1 MKNEF
6 TYYCHKITDYT
17 KDISLISLAP
27 VSRPLLYT
35 AGQYVEVV
43 LTSKETLPLSIANK
57 PCSDGHLE
65 FHIRHDKNHILA
77 QEFID
82 SVTQNKEIHLLGPK
96 GDSTLDKANKVN
108 QILFV
113 AGGTGFS
120 PINALLEEAISL
132 SKIIHLYWGVRRP
145 EDAYKENFLKK
156 CQLDNKHFSY
166 TIVLSD
172 PDQYPNWSGA
182 TGLVHEHVAKRHS
195 SFEDFCVFASG
206 PYPMLKQAQVIFSQQ
221 GLLQKHFI
229 SDLQT
234 Y

>member
-6 TYYCHKITDYT
+6 LYYCHKITDYT

-27 VSRPLLYT
+27 VHRPLHYT

-43 LTSKETLPLSIANK
+43 LASKQTLPLSIANK
-57 PCSDGHLE
+57 PCKDGHLE
-65 FHIRHDKNHILA
+65 FHIRHDKNHALA

-82 SVTQNKEIHLLGPK
+82 SVTQNKEIHLVGPK
-96 GDSTLDKANKVN
+96 GDSTLDKADKVN
-108 QILFV
+108 QILLV
-113 AGGTGFS
+113 AGGTGFA
-120 PINALLEEAISL
+120 PINALLEEATPL

-156 CQLDNKHFSY
+156 YQLDHKYFSY
-166 TIVLSD
+166 TIVLSE
-172 PDQYPNWSGA
+172 PDQYPNWPGA
-182 TGLVHEHVAKRHS
+182 IGLVHEYVAKRHS
-195 SFEDFCVFASG
+195 SFQDCCVFASG
-206 PYPMLKQAQVIFSQQ
+206 PYSMLKQAQVIFSQQ
-221 GLLQKHFI
+221 GLLQKNFI